1 MRPLQI
7 LVGTLGVVA
16 VASGL
21 LLLINADRDVG
32 GALIISGAILIAGL
46 AIASA
51 ITERK

>member
-7 LVGTLGVVA
+7 LAGILSVVA
-16 VASGL
+16 LALGL
-21 LLLINADRDVG
+21 LLVVNADRDVG

-46 AIASA
+46 VIASA